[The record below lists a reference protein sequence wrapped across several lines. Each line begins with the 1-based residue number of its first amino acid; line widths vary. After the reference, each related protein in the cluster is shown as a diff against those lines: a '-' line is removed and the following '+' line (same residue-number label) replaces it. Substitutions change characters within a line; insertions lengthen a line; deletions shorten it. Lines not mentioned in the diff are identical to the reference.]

1 MLLCK
6 AKMQGLDI
14 KTAEL
19 KKLRPISQG
28 TQMTEEQLDKDPD
41 NVSQLNIL
49 PLPETEE
56 DKAVKD
62 LLQSEGLAII
72 ESSVTTMSNVI
83 NTTASNVATTSN
95 AAISGFTTLLNIS
108 TGQGVP
114 AALGRSTIMSSNVTT
129 PQYAVITLSNVES
142 VNL

>member
-1 MLLCK
+1 MTAQELEDELKTLLSKLKESEIVVKQNLKQVQDKMIEIKEEVEKAQNRMLLCK

-28 TQMTEEQLDKDPD
+28 TQMTEEQLHKDPN

-62 LLQSEGLAII
+62 LLQSKELAII
-72 ESSVTTMSNVI
+72 KSSVTTMSNVI
-83 NTTASNVATTSN
+83 NTTASNVAT
-95 AAISGFTTLLNIS
+95 
-108 TGQGVP
+108 
-114 AALGRSTIMSSNVTT
+114 
-129 PQYAVITLSNVES
+129 
-142 VNL
+142 